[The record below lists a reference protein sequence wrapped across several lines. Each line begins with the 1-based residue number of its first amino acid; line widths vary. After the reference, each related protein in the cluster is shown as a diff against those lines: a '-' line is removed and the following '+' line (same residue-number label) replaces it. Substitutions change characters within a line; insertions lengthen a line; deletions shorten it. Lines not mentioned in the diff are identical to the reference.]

1 MRLLTKVLPG
11 LLVFALV
18 GCATAPFREDYL
30 VMPSLGDGWKVAR
43 SQEERNVRRMTE
55 FVREGETL
63 DNWTELI
70 TWQSYKKERT
80 FPSETLVNMQRE
92 NIRAM
97 CPGVV
102 WNVIKQQE
110 RFLYEWRIANCK
122 PSRAEL
128 QRFLKQ
134 AEEKRM
140 EFKGDETALSAD
152 QHVIALAI
160 EGEWTVWH
168 ISYTAKVKELSKEKR
183 AEWIQRFS
191 DTRVETKSR

>member
-1 MRLLTKVLPG
+1 MRLPTRVLPG
-11 LLVFALV
+11 LLVFVLV
-18 GCATAPFREDYL
+18 GCATGKTDYL
-30 VMPSLGDGWKVAR
+30 VVPPLGDGWKVAR

-55 FVREGETL
+55 FVRQGETL

-80 FPSETLVNMQRE
+80 FPSETLLNMQRE

-110 RFLYEWRIANCK
+110 RFLLYEWRIANCK

-140 EFKGDETALSAD
+140 EFKGDETTLPAD
-152 QHVIALAI
+152 QHVIALVI

-168 ISYTAKVKELSKEKR
+168 ISYTAKVRELSKEKR

-191 DTRVETKSR
+191 DTRVETRSR